1 MILRF
6 CVAALLLLPAA
17 AFAQGD
23 PGPFGGLFGRTPE
36 RTGNEFTA
44 IDFRSAFAAQYD
56 DALLVDESLPED
68 DVPRSGY
75 TSGVNTGL
83 VFERQSDRLL
93 FRAQGGATYQEYYR
107 KPVFGATSYDASLL
121 FLAEPATR
129 FQLQGQAGYRRS
141 PYFQMVPG
149 VPAFNSPVITPSDPY
164 AVRLIRNQGY
174 DVSGGFVSKY
184 SKRSSLTVTATHR
197 EDRYGDTGANTF
209 GFLGMEARWRRQMSR
224 SFAVHAAYGLE
235 RHRHSSLA
243 DDLFLYETVDI
254 GVDFNR
260 QLSVS
265 RRTTLGF
272 STDTSAIKRPLT
284 GRRYRVNG
292 NVTLTTHFGRTW
304 RASAGVRRHT
314 ELLPGFFEPLFSDE
328 VTGEV
333 GGMFSKRADWMTT
346 ISAGK
351 GWFGFD
357 NNGRYATG
365 HTLSRLNLAITRR
378 LGLFAEYSIYYHKLP
393 PTPTAFVMPGQLSR
407 QAFAV
412 GFNTWIPILNKVRA
426 PRDPE

>member
-1 MILRF
+1 VILRF

-23 PGPFGGLFGRTPE
+23 PGPFDGLFGRTPA

-44 IDFRSAFAAQYD
+44 IDFRSAFAGQYD
-56 DALLVDESLPED
+56 DALLIDESLPED
-68 DVPRSGY
+68 EVPRSGA

-93 FRAQGGATYQEYYR
+93 FRGQAGATYQEYYR
-107 KPVFGATSYDASLL
+107 KPVFGATSYDAGLQ
-121 FLAEPATR
+121 FRAEPATR
-129 FQLQGQAGYRRS
+129 FHLLGQGGFYRS
-141 PYFQMVPG
+141 PFFRMVPG
-149 VPAFNSPVITPSDPY
+149 VPAFGSAAITPSDPSS
-164 AVRLIRNQGY
+164 VRLIRNQSY
-174 DVSGGFVSKY
+174 DVSGGFVSQY
-184 SKRSSLTVTATHR
+184 SKRSSLTFTATQR
-197 EDRYGDTGANTF
+197 ETRYADTEPNTF
-209 GFLGMEARWRRQMSR
+209 SLVGMEARWRRQMTR
-224 SFAVHAAYGLE
+224 SFAVHAAYGRE
-235 RHRHSSLA
+235 RHRHSSMA
-243 DDLFLYETVDI
+243 DDLFLYELVDI

-265 RRTTLGF
+265 RRTSLAL

-284 GRRYRVNG
+284 GRRYRLNG
-292 NVTLTTHFGRTW
+292 DATLTTHFGRTW

-314 ELLPGFFEPLFSDE
+314 EFLPGFFEPLFSDG
-328 VTGEV
+328 VTGMV
-333 GGMFSKRADWMTT
+333 GGMFSKRAGWMTT

-351 GWFGFD
+351 GRFGFD
-357 NNGRYATG
+357 NDGRYATG
-365 HTLSRLNLAITRR
+365 HTLSRLNVAITRR

-393 PTPTAFVMPGQLSR
+393 PTPTAFVMPDQLSR
-407 QAFAV
+407 QSFAV

>member
-1 MILRF
+1 VILRF

-44 IDFRSAFAAQYD
+44 IDFRSAFAGQYD
-56 DALLVDESLPED
+56 DAVLVDDAIPED

-107 KPVFGATSYDASLL
+107 KPVFGATSYDAGMQ
-121 FLAEPATR
+121 FRAELATR
-129 FQLQGQAGYRRS
+129 FHLLGQAGYHRS
-141 PYFQMVPG
+141 PFFQMVPAAS
-149 VPAFNSPVITPSDPY
+149 AFTSAVITPGDPY
-164 AVRLIRNQGY
+164 AVRLIGNQSY
-174 DVSGGFVSKY
+174 DVGGGFVSQYAKH
-184 SKRSSLTVTATHR
+184 SSLAFSAAQR
-197 EDRYGDTGANTF
+197 ETRFDESESNTF
-209 GFLGMEARWRRQMSR
+209 RVLRMEATWKRQLSR
-224 SFAVHAAYGLE
+224 GFAVHAGYGRE
-235 RHRHSSLA
+235 RGRHSTLPDA
-243 DDLFLYETVDI
+243 LFVYELVDI

-265 RRTTLGF
+265 RRTTLAF
-272 STDTSAIKRPLT
+272 STVTSAVKRTLT
-284 GRRYRVNG
+284 GRRYRLNG
-292 NVTLTTHFGRTW
+292 HANLTTHFGRTW
-304 RASAGVRRHT
+304 RASAGVSRDT
-314 ELLPGFFEPLFSDE
+314 EFLPGFFEPLFTDA
-328 VTGEV
+328 VTGMV
-333 GGMFSKRADWMTT
+333 DGMFSKRAEWMAT

-351 GWFGFD
+351 GTFGFD
-357 NNGRYATG
+357 NDGRYTTG
-365 HTLSRLNLAITRR
+365 HTLTRLNLAITRR

-393 PTPTAFVMPGQLSR
+393 PTPTAFVMPGQVAR